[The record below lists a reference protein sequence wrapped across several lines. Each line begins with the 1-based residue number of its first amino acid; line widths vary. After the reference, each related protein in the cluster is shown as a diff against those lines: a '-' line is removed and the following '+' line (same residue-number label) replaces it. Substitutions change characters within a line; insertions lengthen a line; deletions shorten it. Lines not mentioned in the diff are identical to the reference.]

1 MSKANGRIRVTD
13 EEFVLAAKQA
23 LSYEELGE
31 RLGYSMDSARLRA
44 GQLRRA
50 GHDVPKLQRNK
61 PSLEF
66 EYDNRADPLPQT
78 ATLPDDS
85 TAAYAAC
92 AFDLCGDFS
101 SRLNADPARRVVV
114 KAKMVTTQ
122 RAVLDVVK
130 SRYGG
135 EIVKSGDAVV
145 SAYVLTWPDE
155 MVLHGFLSAIVA
167 YSVRWREQ
175 IQPVLSYL
183 EQYAL
188 LKMYEVELIR
198 MLESKASG
206 K

>member
-1 MSKANGRIRVTD
+1 MTLI
-13 EEFVLAAKQA
+13 EFVELYQGGASVEEIAKA
-23 LSYEELGE
+23 HELTARTAKSLLGRATKRGLLSSNGN
-31 RLGYSMDSARLRA
+31 
-44 GQLRRA
+44 
-50 GHDVPKLQRNK
+50 VPHREDHPVPPTQ
-61 PSLEF
+61 
-66 EYDNRADPLPQT
+66 
-78 ATLPDDS
+78 LPDDS
-85 TAAYAAC
+85 MAAYAAC

-101 SRLNADPARRVVV
+101 SRLNADPARRIMV
-114 KAKMVTTQ
+114 KAKLVTTQ
-122 RAVLDVVK
+122 KAVLDVVRN
-130 SRYGG
+130 RYGG
-135 EIVKSGDAVV
+135 EIAKSGDAVV

-198 MLESKASG
+198 MLESKSSG